1 MNQHILSQISSSVY
15 INTTYL
21 QGEQSHKNQNSGIEI
36 IPLGKFFFFYCISNW
51 LTGRKWNYISGKQ
64 ISELDFRLS

>member
-36 IPLGKFFFFYCISNW
+36 IPLGKFFFSIVFQ
-51 LTGRKWNYISGKQ
+51 TGWPAESGIIFPVSK
-64 ISELDFRLS
+64 